1 METINQDNLQAIS
14 NEAIFFKHNNFN
26 LWNINEFKKPINIST
41 NFGLTDWSKYNL
53 DDFNKLRVDLT
64 KNIGFLSGY
73 QYKTKQFI
81 IVLDF
86 DIFSKKKKND
96 IIANLYDNFSIIDY
110 PKNIS
115 KKGHYNSSTCG
126 NKGVILDITEYP
138 EFISYL
144 QSFKVAK
151 IGGGLEILISNNVI
165 LPPSITVCKNC
176 NTSQHNRKFIDEIG
190 IAKLTQETECFI
202 RLYIDDFKKKKP
214 NTTQIR
220 DTKNAKH
227 GVIHYS
233 NIINEDDDDNKP
245 SYECILKLVK
255 QCLKIVINDEYQ
267 GWFFITSSLI
277 NSYGNS
283 IDNYNL
289 YDIICKTVNNYDKE
303 DNLLFW
309 NTTNVSKYEC
319 YNYKA
324 IINASYFYD
333 QLTTYCILGEE
344 YKRIEKEK
352 EAAKT
357 QKQYSK
363 WKLEFEKTHAKIISP
378 LNFLDIIN
386 GEVEFI
392 SQTELKQRYA
402 EKGEFINIWLKDD
415 TKRIYQKIIFK
426 PDANDEDNKEN
437 YNLFNGFRA
446 SKMLGNQNISSDNK
460 TSIIK
465 IFLEFL
471 NLFSGNKDYKNI
483 DKQKNISLRLV
494 IAYIIKIIKYKQRP
508 KIAFVCRSV
517 RRQGCGKGTFYN
529 LLCALIGELYC
540 CETSNIDDLF
550 GNFND
555 SRVNKILIAVDE
567 TSGADSFKFTGKLK
581 NAITENKFTANP
593 KYGKRFELDNYNS
606 YLFFSNNERCVCV
619 EIGNRRFWV
628 IDIPKCSEPN
638 FLIMVNKD
646 IVNNDD
652 SIKIIY
658 DYLIND
664 AEKEFNIDFDTF
676 NFEEYIRHNENN
688 STKNLK
694 QIYAK
699 DLFFV
704 NFYENK
710 IKINIDKLNKLN
722 KHDKNENTKTNN
734 VEVDINSTDKPDT
747 NENTDTNETSKN
759 NGDNIK
765 FNKEKTKCLIKSKE
779 LYDEYRQFFI
789 ISNVGKDGGNSG
801 SNQGFYKSLEFY
813 DFIKSSK
820 INGSEYYI
828 IDIKQIDEWYK
839 LKEGDSNFEEIS
851 NDDLEAM
858 GFDLDMDL

>member
-1 METINQDNLQAIS
+1 MSTINNHQNIQTISQEAEFFQA
-14 NEAIFFKHNNFN
+14 NNFN
-26 LWNINEFKKPINIST
+26 LWNINDLKKPINIST
-41 NFGLTDWSKYNL
+41 NYGLKDWSKYCL
-53 DDFNKLRVDLT
+53 EDFNKLNVDLT

-73 QYKTKQFI
+73 QYKSNQFI

-86 DIFSKKKKND
+86 DIFSKKKKDEN
-96 IIANLYDNFSIIDY
+96 IAKLYDNFSIIDY

-126 NKGVILDITEYP
+126 NKGVILDITDYP

-144 QSFKVAK
+144 QSFQVSK
-151 IGGGLEILISNNVI
+151 IGGGLEILINNNVV
-165 LPPSITVCKNC
+165 LPPSITLCKNC
-176 NTSQHNRKFIDEIG
+176 DNLQHNRKFIDEIG
-190 IAKLTQETECFI
+190 IAKLTSDTETFI
-202 RLYIDDFKKKKP
+202 RLYIDDFKKQKP
-214 NTTQIR
+214 KSNQIR
-220 DTKNAKH
+220 DTKNAKY
-227 GVIHYS
+227 GVMHYS

-245 SYECILKLVK
+245 SYECILKLIK
-255 QCLKIVINDEYQ
+255 QCLKTIMNDYQ

-289 YDIICKTVNNYDKE
+289 YDLICKTKTNYNPDK
-303 DNLLFW
+303 NLFFW
-309 NTTNVSKYEC
+309 NTTNTTKYES
-319 YNYKA
+319 YNYKS
-324 IINASYFYD
+324 IIKASYFYD

-344 YKRIEKEK
+344 HKRIEKEK
-352 EAAKT
+352 EDAET

-386 GEVEFI
+386 GDVEFI

-426 PDANDEDNKEN
+426 PDATEEENKEN
-437 YNLFNGFRA
+437 YNLFNGFRG
-446 SKMLGNQNISSDNK
+446 SKLSNNQNIDIDAKQNVINK
-460 TSIIK
+460 
-465 IFLEFL
+465 FLEFL
-471 NLFSGNKDYKNI
+471 NLFSGNKDHKNI
-483 DKQKNISLRLV
+483 DKLKNISLKLV
-494 IAYIIKIIKYKQRP
+494 IAYIVKIVKYKQRP
-508 KIAFVCRSV
+508 KMSFVCRSV
-517 RRQGCGKGTFYN
+517 RIQGVGKGTFYN

-540 CETSNIDDLF
+540 CETSEINDLF

-567 TSGADSFKFTGKLK
+567 CSGSDSFKFTGKLK

-593 KYGKRFELDNYNS
+593 KYGKKYELDNYNS
-606 YLFFSNNERCVCV
+606 FLFFSNNERCVCV

-628 IDIPKCSEPN
+628 IDIPKCSDPK
-638 FLIMVNKD
+638 FLKLINEE
-646 IVNNDD
+646 IIANDK

-658 DYLIND
+658 DYLLND
-664 AEKEFNIDFDTF
+664 AEKDFDIDVNNF
-676 NFEEYIRHNENN
+676 NFEEYIRNNENN

-694 QIYAK
+694 QVYAK
-699 DLFFV
+699 DLFFID
-704 NFYENK
+704 FFENK
-710 IKINIDKLNKLN
+710 IKDKT
-722 KHDKNENTKTNN
+722 DKNDE
-734 VEVDINSTDKPDT
+734 
-747 NENTDTNETSKN
+747 
-759 NGDNIK
+759 NIK
-765 FNKEKTKCLIKSKE
+765 FNKDKTNCLIKSKS
-779 LYDEYRQFFI
+779 LYEEYKTFFI
-789 ISNVGKDGGNSG
+789 ESNVSKDGGNSG
-801 SNQGFYKSLEFY
+801 SNQAFYKSLEFY

>member
-41 NFGLTDWSKYNL
+41 NFGLTEWSKYNL
-53 DDFNKLRVDLT
+53 EDFNKLRVDLT

-96 IIANLYDNFSIIDY
+96 TIVKLYDNFSIIDY

-190 IAKLTQETECFI
+190 IAKLTPETECFI
-202 RLYIDDFKKKKP
+202 RLYIDDFKKHKP
-214 NTTQIR
+214 NSHQIR

-227 GVIHYS
+227 GIIHYS

-245 SYECILKLVK
+245 TYECILKLVK
-255 QCLKIVINDEYQ
+255 QCLKTVINDEYQ

-303 DNLLFW
+303 DNLIFW

-352 EAAKT
+352 EAAET

-426 PDANDEDNKEN
+426 PDAKDEDNKEN
-437 YNLFNGFRA
+437 YNLFNGFRTRI
-446 SKMLGNQNISSDNK
+446 MLGNKNISSPIDSCWLNNTLKISPDEQLGLVKKLYFDQLPFRKSVQQMVRDLMLQEKNTAYQLSYK
-460 TSIIK
+460 TGSG
-465 IFLEFL
+465 
-471 NLFSGNKDYKNI
+471 FSQDG
-483 DKQKNISLRLV
+483 
-494 IAYIIKIIKYKQRP
+494 
-508 KIAFVCRSV
+508 
-517 RRQGCGKGTFYN
+517 
-529 LLCALIGELYC
+529 
-540 CETSNIDDLF
+540 
-550 GNFND
+550 
-555 SRVNKILIAVDE
+555 
-567 TSGADSFKFTGKLK
+567 
-581 NAITENKFTANP
+581 NAIGWLVGWLEENKHV
-593 KYGKRFELDNYNS
+593 Y
-606 YLFFSNNERCVCV
+606 
-619 EIGNRRFWV
+619 
-628 IDIPKCSEPN
+628 
-638 FLIMVNKD
+638 
-646 IVNNDD
+646 
-652 SIKIIY
+652 
-658 DYLIND
+658 
-664 AEKEFNIDFDTF
+664 
-676 NFEEYIRHNENN
+676 
-688 STKNLK
+688 
-694 QIYAK
+694 
-699 DLFFV
+699 FFV
-704 NFYENK
+704 SF
-710 IKINIDKLNKLN
+710 IKSPLA
-722 KHDKNENTKTNN
+722 
-734 VEVDINSTDKPDT
+734 
-747 NENTDTNETSKN
+747 NTDTKKVS
-759 NGDNIK
+759 IQI
-765 FNKEKTKCLIKSKE
+765 TKSILKQ
-779 LYDEYRQFFI
+779 YGFFE
-789 ISNVGKDGGNSG
+789 GK
-801 SNQGFYKSLEFY
+801 K
-813 DFIKSSK
+813 
-820 INGSEYYI
+820 
-828 IDIKQIDEWYK
+828 
-839 LKEGDSNFEEIS
+839 
-851 NDDLEAM
+851 
-858 GFDLDMDL
+858 

>member
-1 METINQDNLQAIS
+1 MSNINNQEIIESTNQEALFFQA
-14 NEAIFFKHNNFN
+14 NNFN
-26 LWNINEFKKPINIST
+26 IWNINDYKKPINIVNNKGLVGWQYYGLEEFT
-41 NFGLTDWSKYNL
+41 NLK
-53 DDFNKLRVDLT
+53 VDLT

-73 QYKTKQFI
+73 QYNTSKFI

-86 DIFSKKKKND
+86 DIFSKKKKNEN
-96 IIANLYDNFSIIDY
+96 IAKLYNDFSIIDY
-110 PKNIS
+110 PKNTS

-126 NKGVILDITEYP
+126 NKGVILDITEHSD
-138 EFISYL
+138 FITYL
-144 QSFKVAK
+144 QSFQVAK
-151 IGGGLEILISNNVI
+151 IGGGLEILISNNVV
-165 LPPSITVCKNC
+165 LPPSITICKNC
-176 NTSQHNRKFIDEIG
+176 DSSKHNRKFIDEIG
-190 IAKLTQETECFI
+190 IANITPEIETFI
-202 RLYIDDFKKKKP
+202 RLYIDEYKKKKP

-220 DTKNAKH
+220 DTKNAKY

-233 NIINEDDDDNKP
+233 NIINDNDDDNKP

-255 QCLKIVINDEYQ
+255 QCLKTVMNDDYQ
-267 GWFFITSSLI
+267 GWFFITSSLK

-289 YDIICKTVNNYDKE
+289 YDIICKTINNYDKE
-303 DNLLFW
+303 DNLVFW
-309 NTTNVSKYEC
+309 NTNNVSKYEC

-324 IINASYFYD
+324 IIKASYFYD

-344 YKRIEKEK
+344 YKRLEKEK
-352 EAAKT
+352 EAIET

-426 PDANDEDNKEN
+426 PDANDEENKEN

-446 SKMLGNQNISSDNK
+446 SKLTGNNTIDINIQQNI
-460 TSIIK
+460 IK
-465 IFLEFL
+465 KFLEFL
-471 NLFSGNKDYKNI
+471 NLFSGNKDHKNI
-483 DKQKNISLRLV
+483 DKQNNISLRLV

-628 IDIPKCSEPN
+628 IDIPKCSDPN
-638 FLIMVNKD
+638 FLIMINKEIID
-646 IVNNDD
+646 KDD

-664 AEKEFNIDFDTF
+664 AEKEFNINFDTF
-676 NFEEYIRHNENN
+676 NFEEYIRNNENN

-699 DLFFV
+699 DLFFIY
-704 NFYENK
+704 FYENNIK
-710 IKINIDKLNKLN
+710 GTLNKIN
-722 KHDKNENTKTNN
+722 KNEKTETVDK
-734 VEVDINSTDKPDT
+734 VEVATSSNT
-747 NENTDTNETSKN
+747 NDNTDDTDNSNETSKN
-759 NGDNIK
+759 NNDKINDDNIK
-765 FNKEKTKCLIKSKE
+765 FNKDKTKCLIKSKE
-779 LYDEYRQFFI
+779 LYDEYKKFYI
-789 ISNVGKDGGNSG
+789 LSNVGKDGGNSG

-820 INGSEYYI
+820 INGNEYYI

-839 LKEGDSNFEEIS
+839 LKEGDSNFEEIT

-858 GFDLDMDL
+858 GFEL